1 MANCYMLDDP
11 MLPYT
16 HYRVQGMISFAQ
28 LVSFLRISTIISLI
42 PIFLSLIWKI
52 STLCR
57 MVVYSSVQGMP
68 IFQLVLFLIEVRN
81 AIILTGCNTIL
92 YKEWLFMD

>member
-1 MANCYMLDDP
+1 M
-11 MLPYT
+11 YT
-16 HYRVQGMISFAQ
+16 HYRVQGMIGFAQ
-28 LVSFLRISTIISLI
+28 LVSFLSISTIISLI

-52 STLCR
+52 STLCC

-92 YKEWLFMD
+92 YKEWLFLD